1 VYITVL
7 YHESYMLDNS
17 MITILDYACVA
28 IFLLVFFHPLFIT
41 RLGRY

>member
-1 VYITVL
+1 MYVTVF

-28 IFLLVFFHPLFIT
+28 RFYILSLYPLFLLVT
-41 RLGRY
+41 